1 MIDVQKLI
9 QENNEKRKLLNE
21 ENEMYYNQ
29 LLIYIRSHFLLSE
42 RQSEEVL
49 LEMLEHLLLA
59 QKEGKKAI
67 EVFGPNPKAYA
78 QEIVDTLPK
87 EKKNNIWKFG
97 IEILGI
103 LLGCY
108 ILTSALG
115 KIFIKQD
122 TIYLYSVLLLLGTIV
137 LGGIALIFL
146 IINVLKKSAFE
157 ESNKKGVWIL
167 TLAFGA
173 FFLAIVGVLSI
184 SKGLGPT
191 FKLTWYAQIGIGC
204 LLFLLS
210 YIMKRSRISAS

>member
-9 QENNEKRKLLNE
+9 QENNDKRKSLTE
-21 ENEMYYNQ
+21 ENEKYYNQ

-103 LLGCY
+103 LLGCF

-115 KIFIKQD
+115 KFFVKQD
-122 TIYLYSVLLLLGTIV
+122 TMYLYSVLLLLGTIII
-137 LGGIALIFL
+137 GGIALIFL
-146 IINVLKKSAFE
+146 ILNVLKKSAFE
-157 ESNKKGVWIL
+157 DNNKKGIWTL
-167 TLAFGA
+167 TLAFVV
-173 FFLAIVGVLSI
+173 FFGVIVGVLSI
-184 SKGLGPT
+184 SKELGPT
-191 FKLTWYAQIGIGC
+191 FTLTWYAQLGIGC

-210 YIMKRSRISAS
+210 YIMKRSRSAAS